1 MKLKLAVCI
10 FVAVFLSA
18 VIFKV
23 NQVEYIPEYDSGG
36 KSLQAVNSENI
47 TEIKTEAETTTN
59 DESKKDNPILD
70 VAVGAVVALGLGAA
84 EIPLGNLLGQ
94 RFVKIE
100 MYRHGFS
107 FIWATG
113 WRDSCCWRPRTRP
126 AWARAG
132 PADGTASGRT
142 AATSGIRPD

>member
-23 NQVEYIPEYDSGG
+23 NQVEYIPEYDSGE

-59 DESKKDNPILD
+59 EESKKTTQL
-70 VAVGAVVALGLGAA
+70 
-84 EIPLGNLLGQ
+84 ELL
-94 RFVKIE
+94 F
-100 MYRHGFS
+100 
-107 FIWATG
+107 
-113 WRDSCCWRPRTRP
+113 
-126 AWARAG
+126 
-132 PADGTASGRT
+132 
-142 AATSGIRPD
+142 

>member
-23 NQVEYIPEYDSGG
+23 NQVEYIPEYDSGE

-59 DESKKDNPILD
+59 EESKKDNTVRI
-70 VAVGAVVALGLGAA
+70 V
-84 EIPLGNLLGQ
+84 IPVSYTHLTLPT
-94 RFVKIE
+94 I
-100 MYRHGFS
+100 
-107 FIWATG
+107 A
-113 WRDSCCWRPRTRP
+113 
-126 AWARAG
+126 
-132 PADGTASGRT
+132 
-142 AATSGIRPD
+142 

>member
-59 DESKKDNPILD
+59 DESKKDNTVRI
-70 VAVGAVVALGLGAA
+70 V
-84 EIPLGNLLGQ
+84 I
-94 RFVKIE
+94 
-100 MYRHGFS
+100 
-107 FIWATG
+107 
-113 WRDSCCWRPRTRP
+113 
-126 AWARAG
+126 
-132 PADGTASGRT
+132 
-142 AATSGIRPD
+142 

>member
-47 TEIKTEAETTTN
+47 TEIKTEAATTTN
-59 DESKKDNPILD
+59 EESKKATQL
-70 VAVGAVVALGLGAA
+70 
-84 EIPLGNLLGQ
+84 ELL
-94 RFVKIE
+94 F
-100 MYRHGFS
+100 
-107 FIWATG
+107 
-113 WRDSCCWRPRTRP
+113 
-126 AWARAG
+126 
-132 PADGTASGRT
+132 
-142 AATSGIRPD
+142 

>member
-59 DESKKDNPILD
+59 EESKKTTQL
-70 VAVGAVVALGLGAA
+70 
-84 EIPLGNLLGQ
+84 ELL
-94 RFVKIE
+94 F
-100 MYRHGFS
+100 
-107 FIWATG
+107 
-113 WRDSCCWRPRTRP
+113 
-126 AWARAG
+126 
-132 PADGTASGRT
+132 
-142 AATSGIRPD
+142 